1 MLTTSAAT
9 TAPTAPTAPTTRHF
23 LIEPVNETADTG
35 KHSVEFSPAHSI
47 SPADCTS

>member
-9 TAPTAPTAPTTRHF
+9 AATTAPTTRHF